1 MTFEPALPLD
11 ELRRTRTSIK
21 WRRFDEDVLPM
32 SVAEMDW
39 GIAPEITAVLT
50 DALAKGDTGY
60 LDNPG
65 PLAPAF
71 ADFAWASWRWRANP
85 DWVHLATDVTVGVVE
100 ALRLEVPR
108 TGGRVV
114 ITPPVYNPFY
124 EMVGETGAEAVEV
137 PLDEASD
144 WSLDLVALE
153 AAFASGVDAMV
164 LCHPQNPTGR
174 VHPRAVLEG
183 LARIAAAHDVF
194 IVSDEVHAPLAH
206 PGTEFAPFAPIAA
219 AAGARSVT
227 VTSASK
233 GWNLA
238 GAKCAVIVAAEERSA
253 AQLHG
258 LPEELAAR
266 TSILGLHA
274 NVAAF
279 ANPYWRDAAVRQI
292 VANIALFEAE
302 LATHAP
308 SVRLVPPNAGYL
320 VWLDFR
326 DTALGDD
333 PAAALR
339 ELGRVAFNSGPS
351 FGAPGRGFVRA
362 NLACDPSTIVE
373 AVARI
378 ARTLELVGAKE
389 SAAPAAR

>member
-1 MTFEPALPLD
+1 MTFEPALSLS
-11 ELRRTRTSIK
+11 ELRRTRSSIK
-21 WRRFDEDVLPM
+21 WRRFPEDVLPLF
-32 SVAEMDW
+32 VAEMDF
-39 GIAPEITAVLT
+39 GIAPEITTVLT

-71 ADFAWASWRWRANP
+71 AAFAAASWGWQVNP
-85 DWVHLATDVTVGVVE
+85 AWVHLATDVTVGIVE
-100 ALRLEVPR
+100 ALRLEVPPA
-108 TGGRVV
+108 GGRVV

-124 EMVGETGAEAVEV
+124 EMVGETNSDVVEV
-137 PLDEASD
+137 PLVEASD
-144 WSLDLVALE
+144 WSLDLAGLE

-174 VHPRAVLEG
+174 AHSRASLEA
-183 LARIAAAHDVF
+183 LARLAAAHDVL

-219 AAGARSVT
+219 AAGARSAT

-238 GAKCAVIVAAEERSA
+238 GVKCAMVVAGDARTA
-253 AQLHG
+253 AQLDG

-274 NVAAF
+274 NIAAF
-279 ANPYWRDAAVRQI
+279 DSACWRDAAVRQI
-292 VANIALFEAE
+292 VANAELLEAE
-302 LATHAP
+302 LAAHAP
-308 SVRLVPPNAGYL
+308 SVKLVRPNAGYL

-326 DTALGDD
+326 DTTLGDD
-333 PAAALR
+333 PAVALR
-339 ELGRVAFNSGPS
+339 EVGRVAFNSGPS
-351 FGAPGRGFVRA
+351 FGAVGRGFARA

-373 AVARI
+373 AVRRI
-378 ARTLELVGAKE
+378 AFTLQHAGAE
-389 SAAPAAR
+389 VAAAAR

>member
-11 ELRRTRTSIK
+11 ELRRTRSSIK

-71 ADFAWASWRWRANP
+71 ADFALTSWGWLVDP
-85 DWVHLATDVTVGVVE
+85 GWVHLATDVTVGVVE

-124 EMVGETGAEAVEV
+124 EMVGETGAEIVEV
-137 PLDEASD
+137 PLDEASG
-144 WSLDLVALE
+144 WSLDLAGLE

-174 VHPRAVLEG
+174 VHSRAALEE
-183 LARIAAAHDVF
+183 LARIAAAHDVL
-194 IVSDEVHAPLAH
+194 IVSDEVHAPLTH

-219 AAGARSVT
+219 AAGARSAT

-238 GAKCAVIVAAEERSA
+238 GAKCAVVVAADSRTA
-253 AQLHG
+253 AQLQG

-274 NVAAF
+274 NIAAF

-292 VANIALFEAE
+292 VANTRLLERE
-302 LATHAP
+302 LAAHAP
-308 SVRLVPPNAGYL
+308 SVRLVRPNAGYL

-333 PAAALR
+333 PATPLR
-339 ELGRVAFNSGPS
+339 ELGRVAFNAGPS

-362 NLACDPSTIVE
+362 NLACDPSTVVE

-378 ARTLELVGAKE
+378 ARTLELVAEE